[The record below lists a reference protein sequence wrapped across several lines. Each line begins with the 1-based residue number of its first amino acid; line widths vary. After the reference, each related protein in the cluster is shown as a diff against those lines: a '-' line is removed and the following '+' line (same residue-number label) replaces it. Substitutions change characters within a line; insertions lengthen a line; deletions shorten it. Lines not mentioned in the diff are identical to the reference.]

1 MGGRDRARS
10 VIELT
15 RIELTRRYEF
25 PAAHVLSH
33 PALSEEQ
40 NQATYGKCANP
51 NGHGHN
57 YAVEVTVTGPVDERT
72 GRIVPPELLDRIFDE
87 RIRSRFSRRLL
98 NDDEAFSDCVPTAE
112 NIALAIHAGLA
123 TEVASRSSAEL
134 VRVKVVETRRNSC
147 ISGVLA

>member
-1 MGGRDRARS
+1 M
-10 VIELT
+10 
-15 RIELTRRYEF
+15 IELTRRYEF

-33 PALSEEQ
+33 PSLSDAQ
-40 NQATYGKCANP
+40 NEAIYGKCANP

-72 GRIVPPELLDRIFDE
+72 GRILPPELLDRIFDD

-98 NDDEAFSDCVPTAE
+98 NDDEAFRDRVPTAE
-112 NIALAIHAGLA
+112 NIALTIHTALA
-123 TEVASRSSAEL
+123 PELARRSAAEL

-147 ISGVLA
+147 TTGAPT